1 MDAGSVFTRT
11 AGGSH
16 GRLPPVLLS
25 LALVVMFMCSIATAG
40 QLDGKLDNR
49 DNGYAKLQAKHAGR
63 VLTPAQLKAKAK
75 FGAAV
80 GALVKGSK
88 DEDKPATPEELAA
101 ARGMEQMMVDLMI
114 TEMRKSVPE
123 NEVVPLS
130 QGERIFGQM
139 LDQEHAR
146 MLTEGGTL
154 GIADLVLAQMRG
166 KR

>member
-1 MDAGSVFTRT
+1 MMIVCA
-11 AGGSH
+11 
-16 GRLPPVLLS
+16 
-25 LALVVMFMCSIATAG
+25 IATAG
-40 QLDGKLDNR
+40 QLDGQPDSRK
-49 DNGYAKLQAKHAGR
+49 NGYAKLQAKPAGR
-63 VLTPAQLKAKAK
+63 EMTPAQLKVKSK
-75 FGAAV
+75 YGAAV
-80 GALVKGSK
+80 GALVK
-88 DEDKPATPEELAA
+88 DDDKPPTPEELSA

-130 QGERIFGQM
+130 QGERIFRQM